1 MYLNLAAYLFTD
13 LDDLPA
19 LRQDIHQ
26 AGLALS
32 MRGTVLLAPEG
43 INVFVCGREPDAR
56 AFAAH
61 LAGDP
66 RLAAL
71 VFKESWSGQ
80 HSFNR
85 LLVKLKKEIITF
97 RQPACKPAG
106 GRAPGID
113 ATSLARWLDQGRD
126 DDGRPVVMVDTR
138 NAFETQ
144 VGGFAGAVDP
154 QLDSF
159 SELPQALEARR
170 AQLAGKRIV
179 TYCTGGI
186 RCEKAA
192 LYLSANGFDH
202 VVQLD
207 GGVLKYFEDVGERHW
222 QGELFVFDKRVSLKP
237 DLKPGTW
244 EQDYS
249 SRQIRPAGSGPAG
262 SGPAGSRPAVSPVP
276 DATE

>member
-13 LDDLPA
+13 LDALPPLRHDLY
-19 LRQDIHQ
+19 Q
-26 AGLALS
+26 AGRNLS
-32 MRGTVLLAPEG
+32 MRGTLLLAPEG
-43 INVFVCGREPDAR
+43 INVFVCGRQADAR

-61 LAGDP
+61 LKSDA
-66 RLAAL
+66 RLAPLA
-71 VFKESWSGQ
+71 FKESWSER

-97 RQPACKPAG
+97 RQPEHNPAR
-106 GRAPGID
+106 GRASAVD
-113 ATSLARWLDQGRD
+113 AVSLARWLDQGTD
-126 DDGRPVVMVDTR
+126 DEGRPVVMVDTR

-144 VGGFAGAVDP
+144 VGSFAGAIDP
-154 QLDSF
+154 RLNSF
-159 SELPQALEARR
+159 TELPSALQAHRET
-170 AQLAGKRIV
+170 LAGKRVV

-207 GGVLKYFEDVGERHW
+207 GGVLKYFEEIGQRHW

-237 DLKPGTW
+237 DLQPGTW
-244 EQDYS
+244 EQDFS
-249 SRQIRPAGSGPAG
+249 SRRIRPAFASAG
-262 SGPAGSRPAVSPVP
+262 ASTSQSAAAA
-276 DATE
+276 DARDLAE